1 MKIVILSA
9 SEKIFKHEGV
19 MNVNCKTQAIK
30 KNEQGNIII
39 PLEHSVRFSLEDRNI
54 FEQGCF
60 IDEDILEKYIK
71 EEYDPIQKR
80 KANFKEY
87 FDMWNYEKQ
96 TKLKNIN
103 KKLADLELTKS
114 SILAMKDL
122 IEKDL
127 I

>member
-80 KANFKEY
+80 KSNFKEY
-87 FDMWNYEKQ
+87 RDMWNYEKQ
-96 TKLKNIN
+96 TKLKNLNI
-103 KKLADLELTKS
+103 KLADLESEKEAILQMKS
-114 SILAMKDL
+114 L